1 MINIRKY
8 LNNQNWNIGFTE
20 TTPDKLIQSG
30 KLPNIHWLKHQYK
43 DRFFADPFILNADE
57 NIVEVLAEEYEFKA
71 NSKGIIVKLIVD
83 RNSAKLINRIEL
95 LKLETHLS
103 YPFIERCE
111 EKVYIYPENSEN
123 GKLTRYIYD
132 GSNNKLIFDA
142 VVSNYP
148 LTDATIIEN
157 KGNKYLFSTI
167 APESLEN
174 AYLFLSNNPK
184 GIFEPCHK
192 APVVTGRYSS
202 RMGGSF
208 FETKGKTYRPAQ
220 DCTDGYGKALTIYEV
235 ESFSPIY
242 TEKPLFRLEASSWRY
257 NLGLHTLNFHRESGL
272 AVIDSYGYLY
282 PVLGRFLMAIY
293 NLKSFINGK

>member
-20 TTPDKLIQSG
+20 TSPDKLIQSG
-30 KLPNIHWLKHQYK
+30 KLPKIHWLKHQYK

-57 NIVEVLAEEYEFKA
+57 STVEVLAEEYEFKA
-71 NSKGIIVKLIVD
+71 NSKGIIVKLDID
-83 RNSAKLINRIEL
+83 RNSMRLINRIEL

-111 EKVYIYPENSEN
+111 GNIYIYPENSEN

-132 GSNNKLIFDA
+132 GKNNKLIFDA
-142 VVSNYP
+142 IVANYP
-148 LTDATIIEN
+148 LTDATIIKY
-157 KGNKYLFSTI
+157 KGIKYLFSTI

-192 APVVTGRYSS
+192 APVVKGLYSS

-208 FETKGKTYRPAQ
+208 FETNGKIYRPAQ
-220 DCTDGYGKALTIYEV
+220 DCTNGYGKALTIYEV

-242 TEKPLFRLEASSWRY
+242 AEKPLFRLEPSSWHY
-257 NLGLHTLNFHRESGL
+257 NLGLHTLNFHRDSGL
-272 AVIDSYGYLY
+272 AVIDSYGFLY
-282 PVLGRFLMAIY
+282 PIRGRLMMILY
-293 NLKSFINGK
+293 KLKQQLNVK